1 MSLKNVCNTKEKI
14 ILKILKNIDDKKTW
28 YY

>member
-14 ILKILKNIDDKKTW
+14 ILEILKNIDDKKTW